1 LNKLSILLKINIIFI
16 CLLAFSIAKAQDASQ
31 PLLTAL
37 TQLTEADYAW
47 IGAKIYQ
54 NEAASN
60 PKYLTHWG
68 KGEDFPS
75 FGIAHFIWFPNIST
89 LQGGT
94 KKSPPPYQETFPAMF
109 AFVSKKS
116 PPPIWLQQLWKQ
128 SLQSSNQAFDAP
140 WQTKVQFD
148 AVQSSNNMQSLRQWL
163 LNTQTHQA
171 RFIVK
176 GFQQRWA
183 DETASLSTKRLERL
197 NQRLNNMM
205 AFKKGLFSVVDYF
218 NFKGLGNNLK
228 EQYQGQS
235 WGLISILEGM
245 PHVVFEEDD
254 HKMLMAF
261 IASAKKQL
269 QQRTE
274 LAPKERNESR
284 WLKGWFK
291 RLDGYAK

>member
-1 LNKLSILLKINIIFI
+1 MSGLLKAEPVSPH
-16 CLLAFSIAKAQDASQ
+16 LFSS
-31 PLLTAL
+31 L
-37 TQLTEADYAW
+37 TQLTDTDYAW
-47 IGAKIYQ
+47 IGVKIYQ

-75 FGIAHFIWFPNIST
+75 FGIAHFIWFPDIST
-89 LQGGT
+89 PQGGA
-94 KKSPPPYQETFPAMF
+94 KKIPPPYQETFPAMF

-128 SLQSSNQAFDAP
+128 STPSSRQAFNAP
-140 WQTKVQFD
+140 WQTKAQFD
-148 AVQSSNNMQSLRQWL
+148 AAQSSSHMLSLRQWL
-163 LNTQTHQA
+163 LNTQAHQA
-171 RFIVK
+171 RFVVK

-218 NFKGLGNNLK
+218 NFKGLGNNPK
-228 EQYQGQS
+228 EKYQGQS
-235 WGLISILEGM
+235 WGLISVLEGM
-245 PHVVFEEDD
+245 PQAAFEG
-254 HKMLMAF
+254 KNSTALMAF
-261 IASAKKQL
+261 ITSAKKQL